1 MQIDYIKS
9 ISNNEIF
16 HVSIGDQYAAWI
28 ILVSNQIGG
37 AE

>member
-9 ISNNEIF
+9 ISNNEISR
-16 HVSIGDQYAAWI
+16 VSIGDQYSAWI
-28 ILVSNQIGG
+28 ILVFNEIGG